1 MKDENVLC
9 VPTEQMRLAFDLSLG
24 SWQISVEE
32 LNRLPQCFE
41 KRALLEQDYS
51 YKQLIA
57 YALVFNDKGKVLTYQ
72 RCGSE
77 KRLKGIMSAGIGGHV
92 TDEDKQLTP
101 YDTLLQ
107 GLKREFREEVGVLL
121 HDNDMELLGMINE
134 EETAVGHCHT
144 GVVFRVN
151 VNSEQL
157 KFDAEIGLPQWNN
170 PEGLELEKYELWS
183 GLALRLIKQKD

>member
-9 VPTEQMRLAFDLSLG
+9 VPTEQMRLAFDLDLC
-24 SWQISVEE
+24 SWQISIEE

-77 KRLKGIMSAGIGGHV
+77 KRLNGIWSAGIGGHV
-92 TDEDKQLTP
+92 TDEDRQITP
-101 YDTLLQ
+101 YNTLLQ
-107 GLKREFREEVGVLL
+107 GLKREFSEEIGLELQDGDV
-121 HDNDMELLGMINE
+121 ELLGMINE
-134 EETAVGHCHT
+134 EETEVGHCHT

-151 VNSEQL
+151 VASEQMR
-157 KFDAEIGLPQWNN
+157 FDTEIGLPQWKN
-170 PEGLELEKYELWS
+170 LEELDLEKFELWS
-183 GLALRLIKQKD
+183 GLALKLVK

>member
-24 SWQISVEE
+24 SWQISMEE

-57 YALVFNDKGKVLTYQ
+57 YALVFDDQGQVLIYQ

-77 KRLKGIMSAGIGGHV
+77 KRLKGIWSAGIGGHV
-92 TDEDKQLTP
+92 TDEDRQITP
-101 YDTLLQ
+101 YSTLLQ
-107 GLKREFREEVGVLL
+107 GLKREFSEEIGLELQDGDV
-121 HDNDMELLGMINE
+121 ELLGMINE
-134 EETAVGHCHT
+134 EETEVGHCHT

-151 VNSEQL
+151 VASEQMR
-157 KFDAEIGLPQWNN
+157 FDKEIGLPQWKN
-170 PEGLELEKYELWS
+170 PEELDLEKFELWS
-183 GLALRLIKQKD
+183 GLALRLCN

>member
-9 VPTEQMRLAFDLSLG
+9 VPTEQMRLAFDLGLC
-24 SWQISVEE
+24 SWQISIEE

-41 KRALLEQDYS
+41 KRALLEQDYT

-57 YALVFNDKGKVLTYQ
+57 YALVFDDQGQVLTYQ

-77 KRLKGIMSAGIGGHV
+77 KRLKGIWSAGIGGHV
-92 TDEDKQLTP
+92 TDEDRQLTP

-107 GLKREFREEVGVLL
+107 GLKREFSEEIGLELQDGDV
-121 HDNDMELLGMINE
+121 ELLGMINE
-134 EETAVGHCHT
+134 EETEVGHCHT

-151 VNSEQL
+151 VASEQMR
-157 KFDAEIGLPQWNN
+157 FDTEIGVPRWKN
-170 PEGLELEKYELWS
+170 PEELDLEKFELWS
-183 GLALRLIKQKD
+183 GLALRLVK

>member
-24 SWQISVEE
+24 SWQISMEE

-41 KRALLEQDYS
+41 KRALLEQDYT

-57 YALVFNDKGKVLTYQ
+57 YALVFDDQGQVLIYQ

-77 KRLKGIMSAGIGGHV
+77 KRLKGIWSAGIGGHV
-92 TDEDKQLTP
+92 TDEDRQITP
-101 YDTLLQ
+101 YNTLLQ
-107 GLKREFREEVGVLL
+107 GLKREFSEEIGVQLQ
-121 HDNDMELLGMINE
+121 DRDVELLGMINE
-134 EETAVGHCHT
+134 EETEVGHCHT

-151 VNSEQL
+151 VASEQMR
-157 KFDAEIGLPQWNN
+157 FDTEIGLPQWKT
-170 PEGLELEKYELWS
+170 PEELDLEKFELWS
-183 GLALRLIKQKD
+183 TLAIRLCNK

>member
-24 SWQISVEE
+24 SWQISIEE

-57 YALVFNDKGKVLTYQ
+57 YALVFDAKGQVLTYQ

-77 KRLKGIMSAGIGGHV
+77 KRLKGIWSAGIGGHV
-92 TDEDKQLTP
+92 TDEDRQITP
-101 YDTLLQ
+101 YNTLLQ
-107 GLKREFREEVGVLL
+107 GLKREFSEEIGLELQDGDV
-121 HDNDMELLGMINE
+121 ELLGMINE
-134 EETAVGHCHT
+134 EETEVGHCHT

-157 KFDAEIGLPQWNN
+157 KFDAEIGLPQWEN
-170 PEGLELEKYELWS
+170 PKELDLGNFELWS
-183 GLALRLIKQKD
+183 TLSIRLCNK

>member
-24 SWQISVEE
+24 SWQISMEE

-41 KRALLEQDYS
+41 KRALLEQDYT

-57 YALVFNDKGKVLTYQ
+57 YALVFDAQGQVLTYQ

-77 KRLKGIMSAGIGGHV
+77 KRLKGIWSAGIGGHV
-92 TDEDKQLTP
+92 TDEDRQLTP

-107 GLKREFREEVGVLL
+107 GLKREFSEEIGLELQDGDV
-121 HDNDMELLGMINE
+121 ELLGMINE
-134 EETAVGHCHT
+134 EETEVGHCHT

-151 VNSEQL
+151 VASEQMR
-157 KFDAEIGLPQWNN
+157 FDKEIGLPQWKN
-170 PEGLELEKYELWS
+170 PEELDLEKFELWS
-183 GLALRLIKQKD
+183 TLSIRLCNK

>member
-24 SWQISVEE
+24 SWQISIEE

-57 YALVFNDKGKVLTYQ
+57 YALVFDDQGQVLTYQ

-77 KRLKGIMSAGIGGHV
+77 KRLKGIWSAGIGGHV
-92 TDEDKQLTP
+92 TDEDRQITP
-101 YDTLLQ
+101 YNTLLQ
-107 GLKREFREEVGVLL
+107 GLKREFSEEIGVQLQ
-121 HDNDMELLGMINE
+121 DGDVELLGMINE
-134 EETAVGHCHT
+134 EETEVGHCHT

-151 VNSEQL
+151 VASEQMR
-157 KFDAEIGLPQWNN
+157 FDSEIGLPQWEN
-170 PEGLELEKYELWS
+170 PEELDLEKFELWS
-183 GLALRLIKQKD
+183 TLAIRLCNK

>member
-24 SWQISVEE
+24 SWQISMEE

-41 KRALLEQDYS
+41 KRALLEQDYT

-57 YALVFNDKGKVLTYQ
+57 YALVFDDQGQVLTYQ

-77 KRLKGIMSAGIGGHV
+77 KRLKGIWSAGIGGHV
-92 TDEDKQLTP
+92 TDEDRQITP
-101 YDTLLQ
+101 YNTLLQ
-107 GLKREFREEVGVLL
+107 GLKREFSEEIGLELQDGDV
-121 HDNDMELLGMINE
+121 ELLGMINE
-134 EETAVGHCHT
+134 EETEVGHCHT

-151 VNSEQL
+151 VASGQMR
-157 KFDAEIGLPQWNN
+157 FDTEIGLPQWKN
-170 PEGLELEKYELWS
+170 PEELDLEKFELWS
-183 GLALRLIKQKD
+183 TLSIRLCNK

>member
-24 SWQISVEE
+24 SWQISMEE

-57 YALVFNDKGKVLTYQ
+57 YALVFDDQGQVLTYQ

-77 KRLKGIMSAGIGGHV
+77 KRLNGIWSAGIGGHV
-92 TDEDKQLTP
+92 TDEDRQITP
-101 YDTLLQ
+101 YNTLLQ
-107 GLKREFREEVGVLL
+107 GLKREFSEEIGLELQDGDV
-121 HDNDMELLGMINE
+121 ELLGMINE
-134 EETAVGHCHT
+134 EETEVGHCHT

-151 VNSEQL
+151 VASEQMR
-157 KFDAEIGLPQWNN
+157 FDKEIGLPQWKN
-170 PEGLELEKYELWS
+170 PEELDLEKFELWS
-183 GLALRLIKQKD
+183 TLAIRLCNK

>member
-24 SWQISVEE
+24 SWQISMEE

-41 KRALLEQDYS
+41 KRALLEQDYT

-57 YALVFNDKGKVLTYQ
+57 YALVFDDQGQVLTYQ

-77 KRLKGIMSAGIGGHV
+77 KRLKGIWSAGIGGHV
-92 TDEDKQLTP
+92 TDEDRQITP
-101 YDTLLQ
+101 YNTLLQ
-107 GLKREFREEVGVLL
+107 GLKREFSEEIGLELQDGDV
-121 HDNDMELLGMINE
+121 ELLGMINE
-134 EETAVGHCHT
+134 EETEVGHCHT

-151 VNSEQL
+151 VASEQMR
-157 KFDAEIGLPQWNN
+157 FDKEIGLPQWEN
-170 PEGLELEKYELWS
+170 LEELDLEKFELWS
-183 GLALRLIKQKD
+183 TLAIRLCNK

>member
-24 SWQISVEE
+24 SWQISMEE

-41 KRALLEQDYS
+41 KRALLEQDYT

-57 YALVFNDKGKVLTYQ
+57 YALVFDDQGQVLTYQ

-77 KRLKGIMSAGIGGHV
+77 KRLKGIWSAGIGGHV
-92 TDEDKQLTP
+92 TDEDRQITP
-101 YDTLLQ
+101 YNTLLQ
-107 GLKREFREEVGVLL
+107 GLKREFSEEIGLELQDGDV
-121 HDNDMELLGMINE
+121 ELLGMINE
-134 EETAVGHCHT
+134 EETEVGHCHT

-151 VNSEQL
+151 VASEQMR
-157 KFDAEIGLPQWNN
+157 FDKEIGLPQWKN
-170 PEGLELEKYELWS
+170 PQELDLEKFELWS
-183 GLALRLIKQKD
+183 GLALRLVKES

>member
-1 MKDENVLC
+1 MRDENVLC
-9 VPTEQMRLAFDLSLG
+9 VPVGQMRLAFDLSLG

-57 YALVFNDKGKVLTYQ
+57 YALVFNDKGNVLTYQ

-77 KRLKGIMSAGIGGHV
+77 KRLNGIWSAGIGGHV
-92 TDEDKQLTP
+92 TDEDRQITP
-101 YDTLLQ
+101 YNTLLQ
-107 GLKREFREEVGVLL
+107 GLKREFSEEIGLELQDGDV
-121 HDNDMELLGMINE
+121 ELLGMINE
-134 EETAVGHCHT
+134 EETEVGHCHT

-151 VNSEQL
+151 VASEQMR
-157 KFDAEIGLPQWNN
+157 FDTEIGFPKWKT
-170 PEGLELEKYELWS
+170 LEELDLEKFELWS
-183 GLALRLIKQKD
+183 TLAIRLCNK

>member
-24 SWQISVEE
+24 SWQISMEE

-41 KRALLEQDYS
+41 KRALLEQDYT

-57 YALVFNDKGKVLTYQ
+57 YALVFDAKGQVLIYQ

-77 KRLKGIMSAGIGGHV
+77 KRLNGIWSAGIGGHV
-92 TDEDKQLTP
+92 TDEDRQLTP

-107 GLKREFREEVGVLL
+107 GLKREFSEEIGLELQDGDV
-121 HDNDMELLGMINE
+121 ELLGMINE
-134 EETAVGHCHT
+134 EETEVGHCHT

-151 VNSEQL
+151 IASEQMR
-157 KFDAEIGLPQWNN
+157 FDKEIGLPQWKN
-170 PEGLELEKYELWS
+170 PKELDLEKFELWS
-183 GLALRLIKQKD
+183 GLALRLVKES

>member
-24 SWQISVEE
+24 SWQISMEE

-41 KRALLEQDYS
+41 KRALLEQDYT

-57 YALVFNDKGKVLTYQ
+57 YALVFDDQGQVLTYQ

-77 KRLKGIMSAGIGGHV
+77 KRLKGIWSAGIGGHV
-92 TDEDKQLTP
+92 TDEDRQITP
-101 YDTLLQ
+101 YNTLLQ
-107 GLKREFREEVGVLL
+107 GLKREFSEEIGLELQDGDV
-121 HDNDMELLGMINE
+121 ELLGMINE
-134 EETAVGHCHT
+134 EETEVGHCHT

-151 VNSEQL
+151 VASEQMR
-157 KFDAEIGLPQWNN
+157 FDKEIGLPQWKN
-170 PEGLELEKYELWS
+170 PEELDLEKFELWS
-183 GLALRLIKQKD
+183 GLALRLVK

>member
-24 SWQISVEE
+24 SWQISMEE

-41 KRALLEQDYS
+41 KRALLEQDYT

-57 YALVFNDKGKVLTYQ
+57 YALVFDDQGQVLTYQ

-77 KRLKGIMSAGIGGHV
+77 KRLKGIWSAGIGGHV
-92 TDEDKQLTP
+92 TDEDRQITP
-101 YDTLLQ
+101 YNTLLQ
-107 GLKREFREEVGVLL
+107 GLKREFSEEIGLELQDGDV
-121 HDNDMELLGMINE
+121 ELLGMINE
-134 EETAVGHCHT
+134 EETEVGHCHT

-151 VNSEQL
+151 IASEQMR
-157 KFDAEIGLPQWNN
+157 FDKEIGLPQWKN
-170 PEGLELEKYELWS
+170 PEELDLEKFELWS
-183 GLALRLIKQKD
+183 TLAIRLCNK

>member
-77 KRLKGIMSAGIGGHV
+77 KRLKGIWSAGIGGHV
-92 TDEDKQLTP
+92 TDEDRQITP
-101 YDTLLQ
+101 YNTLLQ
-107 GLKREFREEVGVLL
+107 GLKREFSEEIGLELQDGDV
-121 HDNDMELLGMINE
+121 ELLGMINE
-134 EETAVGHCHT
+134 EETEVGHCHT

-151 VNSEQL
+151 VASEQMR
-157 KFDAEIGLPQWNN
+157 FDKEIGLPQWKN
-170 PEGLELEKYELWS
+170 PEELDLEKFELWS
-183 GLALRLIKQKD
+183 TLSIRLCNK

>member
-9 VPTEQMRLAFDLSLG
+9 VPIEKMRLAFDLDLS
-24 SWQISVEE
+24 SWQITVEE

-41 KRALLEQDYS
+41 KRTVLEQDYT

-57 YALVFNDKGKVLTYQ
+57 YALVFNAKGHVLTYQ

-77 KRLKGIMSAGIGGHV
+77 KRLKGIRSAGIGGHV

-101 YDTLLQ
+101 YNTLLQ
-107 GLKREFREEVGVLL
+107 GLKREFCEEIGVQLQ
-121 HDNDMELLGMINE
+121 DGDVELLGMINE
-134 EETAVGHCHT
+134 EETEVGHCHT

-151 VNSEQL
+151 VAAGQMR
-157 KFDAEIGLPQWNN
+157 FDSEIGLPKWEN
-170 PEGLELEKYELWS
+170 PKELDLEKFELWS
-183 GLALRLIKQKD
+183 GLALRLCDK

>member
-1 MKDENVLC
+1 MTWL
-9 VPTEQMRLAFDLSLG
+9 R
-24 SWQISVEE
+24 
-32 LNRLPQCFE
+32 QCFE
-41 KRALLEQDYS
+41 ERAWLEEGYT

-57 YALVFNDKGKVLTYQ
+57 YALVFDGQGQVLTYQ

-157 KFDAEIGLPQWNN
+157 KFDAEIGLPQWEN
-170 PEGLELEKYELWS
+170 PKDLDLEKFELWS
-183 GLALRLIKQKD
+183 GLALRLVK